1 MRKELDDQ
9 IKLYDE
15 QQRKILKMKDDQ
27 MDNEARN
34 DRVRDKEK
42 FFEEEM
48 IALKD

>member
-1 MRKELDDQ
+1 
-9 IKLYDE
+9 
-15 QQRKILKMKDDQ
+15 MKDDQ

-48 IALKD
+48 IALKDQLSGKDQAIKVLG

>member
-1 MRKELDDQ
+1 
-9 IKLYDE
+9 
-15 QQRKILKMKDDQ
+15 MKDDQ

-48 IALKD
+48 IALKDQLSGKD